1 MPEISRF
8 FGIVISM
15 YFDEHNPPHFHAYYG
30 KENVVIE
37 IASLRISDGVI
48 PSRALGLIIEWA
60 YKHQEELMHNWE
72 LAKNGKPVL
81 KIEPLG

>member
-1 MPEISRF
+1 MGSE
-8 FGIVISM
+8 
-15 YFDEHNPPHFHAYYG
+15 
-30 KENVVIE
+30 
-37 IASLRISDGVI
+37 LRISDGVI

-81 KIEPLG
+81 KIEPLV